1 MAAKPKAQQTTPA
14 NSSEGTAGVDPES
27 QSTSAA
33 TADTATETP
42 AEKGPTEKGPTE
54 KGPGAKTR
62 EAALTVIGKV
72 LRGRVPLDTA
82 FDAALPRGPNQRRNR
97 AFVRQLVLTTL
108 RRLGQIDALIDHCLD
123 RPLPN
128 GAAGVRDALR
138 LGVCQLV
145 FLRVADH
152 AAVSETV
159 ELATAAGHPR
169 LKGLVNAVLRR
180 LSREGAGLAKGQ
192 DADRFNTPDWLWAN
206 WSAAYGEDAARA
218 IAHAHAQ
225 EPPLDLTPRA
235 EPAIWAVELDGRLL
249 PTGTIRR
256 ETGQVDE
263 LPGYAEGAWWVQ
275 DAAAALPARLF
286 GDLDGQGLRGRTVID
301 LCAAPGG
308 KTAQLAA
315 AGARVIAVDRSAP
328 RMATLAANLDRLGL
342 DAQTVVADAA
352 IWRPEAPADALLLDA
367 PCTATGTIRRNPD
380 VPWSK
385 TPADMAKL
393 TRTQDRLLA
402 AALEMVRPGGT
413 IVYCT
418 CSLQPEEGPER
429 IEALIAAGAPVDRA
443 PIDPAELGGQAD
455 FVTAQG
461 DLRTLPSLWE
471 DWGGLD
477 GFYAARLRKR

>member
-1 MAAKPKAQQTTPA
+1 MAAKPKARDTTP
-14 NSSEGTAGVDPES
+14 TDDAG
-27 QSTSAA
+27 AA
-33 TADTATETP
+33 TEPRTRPEATPDNAAEAP
-42 AEKGPTEKGPTE
+42 AEAV
-54 KGPGAKTR
+54 GAKTR
-62 EAALTVIGKV
+62 EAALAVLGKV

-82 FDAALPRGPNQRRNR
+82 FDAALPRGANQRRNR

-108 RRLGQIDALIDHCLD
+108 RRLGQIDALIDHCLE

-128 GAAGVRDALR
+128 SAAAIRDALR

-159 ELATAAGHPR
+159 DLAATAGHPR
-169 LKGLVNAVLRR
+169 LKGLVNAILRR
-180 LSREGAGLAKGQ
+180 LAREGAGLARGQ
-192 DADRFNTPDWLWAN
+192 DADRYNTPDWLWAN
-206 WSAAYGEDAARA
+206 WSAAYGEDTARA

-225 EPPLDLTPRA
+225 PPPLDLTPRA

-249 PTGTIRR
+249 PNGTIRR
-256 ETGQVDE
+256 ETTVVEE

-286 GDLDGQGLRGRTVID
+286 GDLGGRGLAGRTIID

-308 KTAQLAA
+308 KTVQLAA
-315 AGARVIAVDRSAP
+315 AGAGVIAVDRSAP
-328 RMATLAANLDRLGL
+328 RMATLSANLDRLGL
-342 DAQTVVADAA
+342 DARTVVADAA
-352 IWRPEAPADALLLDA
+352 IWRPDRRADALLLDA

-380 VPWSK
+380 VPWTK
-385 TPADMAKL
+385 TPGDMAKL
-393 TRTQDRLLA
+393 VRTQDRLLA
-402 AALEMVRPGGT
+402 AALDMVRPGGT

-429 IEALIAAGAPVDRA
+429 IAALLASGAPVARV
-443 PIDPAELGGQAD
+443 PIDPSELGGEDA

-461 DLRTLPSLWE
+461 DLRTLPSQWE
-471 DWGGLD
+471 EWGGLD
-477 GFYAARLRKR
+477 GFYAARLLRTG